1 MDNEK
6 ITIRLTTYGFLA
18 YVATA
23 TDLQPNHIDIEATSS
38 DLIGCMAVVAG
49 DVRKTNAVYLG

>member
-38 DLIGCMAVVAG
+38 DLIECMAVVAS
-49 DVRKTNAVYLG
+49 DACKANAVYRR